1 MRQSE
6 QWRINGDFTVH
17 IMYVHKHM
25 YHVECAIVCMSMY
38 VCTYVRMCTS
48 CGTNTHE
55 CTPGLHG
62 QVRVKWTGMSEM
74 DRYE

>member
-1 MRQSE
+1 M
-6 QWRINGDFTVH
+6 H

-38 VCTYVRMCTS
+38 VCTYVYVHHVAHAR
-48 CGTNTHE
+48 TNAHLD
-55 CTPGLHG
+55 C
-62 QVRVKWTGMSEM
+62 M